1 MENWGVEKGIKL
13 SSKNIG
19 INNNVSLYPLYMI
32 MFK

>member
-19 INNNVSLYPLYMI
+19 INNNVSSYPLNMI
-32 MFK
+32 MFI